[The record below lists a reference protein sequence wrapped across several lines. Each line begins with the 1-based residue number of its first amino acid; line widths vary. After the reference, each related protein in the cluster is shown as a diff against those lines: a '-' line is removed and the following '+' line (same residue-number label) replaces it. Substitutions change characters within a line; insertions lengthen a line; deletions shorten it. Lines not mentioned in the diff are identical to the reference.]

1 MKSALIKALIGK
13 GARENVGK
21 FAGNVGRFL
30 KPADMGAGELSLA
43 LLPDAAFG
51 LMAAGMAPEEAS
63 FIDRG
68 AMFLGSAVGGGL
80 GGLATG
86 SAVRKLPG
94 IGKIPGAG
102 LGGDMLGSIG
112 GDMLGHQAAMGIS
125 SLAGGGQ
132 NIYER
137 LEGVAAEEYRKQIQ
151 QETLAALGYLPG
163 VRHDEFMR
171 SQGLA

>member
-1 MKSALIKALIGK
+1 MRSALIKALVGK
-13 GARENVGK
+13 EARQNAGK

-30 KPADMGAGELSLA
+30 KPENMGAGELTLA

-51 LMAAGMAPEEAS
+51 LMAAGMLPEEAS

-68 AMFLGSAVGGGL
+68 SMFLGSAAGGGF

-86 SAVRKLPG
+86 SLVRKIPG

-102 LGGDMLGSIG
+102 LTGDMLGSIG
-112 GDMLGHQAAMGIS
+112 GDMLGHQAALGVS
-125 SLAGGGQ
+125 ALAGGGK

-137 LEGVAAEEYRKQIQ
+137 MEGAAADEYRKQIE
-151 QETLAALGYLPG
+151 QETLAALGFLPG
-163 VRHDEFMR
+163 VRHDDFMR